1 MTNERMGI
9 VCVLGVAVLFALIYA
24 VSNTDEP
31 LDVPEEELAFG
42 ANASVGFNEGTVLDM
57 SPHIHFYAPGIN
69 PRDTVATCANVSNC
83 AGNGGCGSCPVKMA
97 HRYPRTMGANVASL
111 MHGNW
116 QGYAANSP
124 DKDWFYMPPEAA
136 VL

>member
-1 MTNERMGI
+1 MTDERKGI
-9 VCVLGVAVLFALIYA
+9 ICVLGVVAILMLVYTMNQGESPI
-24 VSNTDEP
+24 DP
-31 LDVPEEELAFG
+31 PEEELAFG

-69 PRDTVATCANVSNC
+69 PRDQVAACTSVGSCS
-83 AGNGGCGSCPVKMA
+83 GNGGCSSCPVKLP
-97 HRYPRTMGANVASL
+97 HKYPRTMGANVASL
-111 MHGNW
+111 IHGNW

-124 DKDWFYMPPEAA
+124 DKEWFYMPPEAA